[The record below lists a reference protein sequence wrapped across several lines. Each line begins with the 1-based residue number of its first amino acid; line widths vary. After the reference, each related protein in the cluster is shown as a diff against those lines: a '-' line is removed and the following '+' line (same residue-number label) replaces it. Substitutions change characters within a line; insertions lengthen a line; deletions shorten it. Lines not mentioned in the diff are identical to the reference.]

1 MSELNPQ
8 LLAELERMFREANVS
23 GDQLKK
29 MMDTST
35 DAFKKYGSLIKD
47 SNRLVENGNKL
58 LKTNNQTVAGFV
70 TQMAGARRKVQDLNY
85 TIGELDD
92 ALDDLAD
99 SADTASLAQK
109 EQLKAVRDSL
119 IQQQLH
125 NKAIESSITGLK
137 ELSGAV
143 VKGFANSMTSA
154 AKQALSGGDA
164 LSTASAFM
172 TANIDAANGASQAG
186 SKALGS
192 FGEAAMAGGGK
203 MKLVG
208 LAAQGAGA
216 ALSFLSN
223 TVSELA
229 KAGIGF
235 MIQQTQKNIT
245 AFQSMAAAGALYS
258 GGMMD
263 MMGTARDGGMTLEQ
277 MSKAVG
283 ANTEAFAAAG
293 VGVGEGSRKMAAAMQ
308 AGGKSARDSM
318 FALGMSMEEQA
329 GAYAQTMALMA
340 GPSGQLK
347 ASNAE
352 VAQQTQEYA
361 GNLKLISDI
370 TGKDAKARMEKLR
383 QDNDTLAFN
392 SILNGMD
399 EKERLRTQA
408 AMAAMSDQ
416 DQRAFR
422 EQKIYGSVISK
433 DLAIEQSTNSGIA
446 KSRQAFLD
454 ASNAHNLDVNTV
466 GTTYRNNADETLAQ
480 ANEAGKS
487 LGLAQS
493 GAAAEAAK
501 AMNANAQYAVKAG
514 KAYDGSVKSLEKMRE
529 PTGPDGKPKVEVD
542 IQAIQQDFALKM
554 QEIAMKN
561 MPAFATAIKET
572 ITSIEK
578 SVEELAK
585 LGVAGA
591 ALPPWISTLIGIGSG
606 LLQFIPSIM
615 SMLGI
620 GGGAAAGAAGAGGA
634 AAGAAG
640 AGGTAAASGGAAA
653 AGAALAAPIAVAAGG
668 AAVAAGATNA
678 MKNNKNMQAQY
689 GGDTNYGDAGGD
701 TSIAASIMYQQ
712 TDEGKASATVGPKA
726 SEKKPP
732 SMKLTDFLKFGSNTG
747 DEKHFQLLDPGVQ
760 AKFIPMAQ
768 EYFNKT
774 GKPLQINSAFRS
786 PEEQAAVNSGNN
798 PKAAPGKSLHNVGR
812 ALDINS
818 TQVASLQ
825 SLGLL
830 GKFGFSPLAGDPPH
844 IQALD
849 GGGSIEGAEVALVGE
864 KGPELVSGPAS
875 VTSRADTS
883 ELFNRMNGT
892 LEAMLRVLKDQHGTS
907 EKILMAS
914 S

>member
-1 MSELNPQ
+1 MEEQNPQ
-8 LLAELERMFREANVS
+8 LVEAMNRSFREAGLS
-23 GDQLKK
+23 GEALKK
-29 MMDTST
+29 ALESSMEN
-35 DAFKKYGSLIKD
+35 FKKYGERLKD
-47 SNRLVENGNKL
+47 SSKLIENSNKL
-58 LKTNNQTVAGFV
+58 LKTNQQTMTGFV
-70 TQMAGARRKVQDLNY
+70 AQMAGAKRKVQDLNY
-85 TIGELDD
+85 TIDQVDD
-92 ALDDLAD
+92 ALEDLAD
-99 SADTASLAQK
+99 SADTVSLAQR
-109 EQLKAVRDSL
+109 EQLKVVRDGL
-119 IQQQLH
+119 VAQQLH

-143 VKGFANSMTSA
+143 AKGFANSMTSA

-164 LSTASAFM
+164 LSTAQAFM
-172 TANIDAANGASQAG
+172 TANIDAANGATQAG

-192 FGEAAMAGGGK
+192 FGEAAMMGGGK

-208 LAAQGAGA
+208 LAAQGAAGA
-216 ALSFLSN
+216 ISFLSS

-245 AFQSMAAAGALYS
+245 AFQGMATAGALYS
-258 GGMMD
+258 GGMME
-263 MMGTARDGGMTLEQ
+263 MMGTAREGGMTLEQ

-283 ANTEAFAAAG
+283 ANTEAFAKSG
-293 VGVGEGSRKMAAAMQ
+293 LGVGEGSRKMAAAMKE
-308 AGGKSARDSM
+308 GGKQARDSM

-329 GAYAQTMALMA
+329 TAYADTMALMA

-352 VAQQTQEYA
+352 VAAETQDYA
-361 GNLKLISDI
+361 KNLKLISDI

-392 SILNGMD
+392 SVLNAMS
-399 EKERLRTQA
+399 ETERKRTQV
-408 AMAAMSDQ
+408 AMAAMSDE

-422 EQKIYGSVISK
+422 EQKIYGNVISK

-446 KSRQAFLD
+446 KSRQAFLE
-454 ASNAHNLDVNTV
+454 ASNNHNLDINTV
-466 GTTYRNNADETLAQ
+466 GRTYKANADETLAE
-480 ANEAGKS
+480 ANKNGRT
-487 LGLAQS
+487 LGLARE
-493 GAAAEAAK
+493 GAAADAAK
-501 AMNANAQYAVKAG
+501 AQNANTQFVVRAG
-514 KAYDGSVKSLEKMRE
+514 KAYDKAIENVEEMAKPVGK
-529 PTGPDGKPKVEVD
+529 DGKPKVEVD

-554 QEIAMKN
+554 QDIAMNN

-572 ITSIEK
+572 IKSIEK

-585 LGVAGA
+585 LGVAAGS
-591 ALPPWISTLIGIGSG
+591 LPPWISALIGIGSG
-606 LLQFIPSIM
+606 LVQMIPAIM

-620 GGGAAAGAAGAGGA
+620 GGAGV
-634 AAGAAG
+634 AGAAG
-640 AGGTAAASGGAAA
+640 AGGTAAVAGGAAA
-653 AGAALAAPIAVAAGG
+653 AGAALAAPIAVAGSG
-668 AAVAAGATNA
+668 AALATGAARA
-678 MKNNKNMQAQY
+678 MQNDKNMQAAY
-689 GGDTNYGDAGGD
+689 GGSTDYGDAGGD
-701 TSIAASIMYQQ
+701 TSIAAAIMYQQ
-712 TDEGKASATVGPKA
+712 TDEGKSKNAAGPKA
-726 SEKKPP
+726 PEKKPS

-747 DEKHFQLLDPGVQ
+747 DEKHFQLLEPGVQ

-774 GKPLQINSAFRS
+774 GKMLQINSAFRT

-818 TQVASLQ
+818 TQVADLQ
-825 SLGLL
+825 SSGLL

-849 GGGSIEGAEVALVGE
+849 AGGSIEGAEVALVGE

-883 ELFNRMNGT
+883 ELFNRMNST
-892 LEAMLRVLKDQHGTS
+892 LEAMLKVLKDQHGTS
-907 EKILMAS
+907 EKILWAQS
-914 S
+914 

>member
-1 MSELNPQ
+1 MEEQNPQ
-8 LLAELERMFREANVS
+8 LVEAMNRSFREAGLS
-23 GDQLKK
+23 GEALKK
-29 MMDTST
+29 AMEASMEN
-35 DAFKKYGSLIKD
+35 FKKYGNVIKD
-47 SNRLVENGNKL
+47 TSKLVENSNKL
-58 LKTNNQTVAGFV
+58 LKTNQQTMTGFV
-70 TQMAGARRKVQDLNY
+70 AQMTGARRKIQDLNY
-85 TIGELDD
+85 TIGQVDD
-92 ALDDLAD
+92 ALDELAD

-109 EQLKAVRDSL
+109 ESLKAVRDGL
-119 IQQQLH
+119 VQQNLH

-245 AFQSMAAAGALYS
+245 AFQGMAAAGALYS

-514 KAYDGSVKSLEKMRE
+514 KAYDGSVKSLEKMRQ

-554 QEIAMKN
+554 QDIAMKN

-585 LGVAGA
+585 LGVAAGSM
-591 ALPPWISTLIGIGSG
+591 PPWITTLIGIGSG
-606 LLQFIPSIM
+606 LIQFIPSIL

-620 GGGAAAGAAGAGGA
+620 GGAGAAGAGAGA
-634 AAGAAG
+634 AGTAATAVGAGAAG
-640 AGGTAAASGGAAA
+640 AAAVGASVAVG
-653 AGAALAAPIAVAAGG
+653 GAALAAG
-668 AAVAAGATNA
+668 AANA
-678 MKNNKNMQAQY
+678 MKNNEAMQDQWSNA
-689 GGDTNYGDAGGD
+689 GADAGD
-701 TSIAASIMYQQ
+701 SSFAAAIMGADRAAGAQ
-712 TDEGKASATVGPKA
+712 KAS
-726 SEKKPP
+726 
-732 SMKLTDFLKFGSNTG
+732 DFIKFGSGTG
-747 DEKHFQLLDPGVQ
+747 DETHFNSLDPSVRN
-760 AKFIPMAQ
+760 KFMSMAQ
-768 EYFNKT
+768 AYYSKT
-774 GKPLQINSAFRS
+774 GKMLQINSAFRS
-786 PEEQAAVNSGNN
+786 PEEQAKVNSGSN

-812 ALDINS
+812 ALDLNS
-818 TQVASLQ
+818 VQVAELQ
-825 SLGLL
+825 STGMLSRYG
-830 GKFGFSPLAGDPPH
+830 FGPLAGDPPH

-875 VTSRADTS
+875 VTSRSDTS
-883 ELFNRMNGT
+883 ELFARMNSN

>member
-109 EQLKAVRDSL
+109 EQLKAVRDGL
-119 IQQQLH
+119 VQQNLH

-245 AFQSMAAAGALYS
+245 AFQGMAAAGALYS
-258 GGMMD
+258 GGMD
-263 MMGTARDGGMTLEQ
+263 QMMNVAAQGGMTLEQ

-318 FALGMSMEEQA
+318 FALGMSMEDQA

-466 GTTYRNNADETLAQ
+466 GKTYKDNADETMAQ

-487 LGLAQS
+487 LGLATS

-554 QEIAMKN
+554 QEIARKN
-561 MPAFATAIKET
+561 MPAFATAINET

-585 LGVAGA
+585 LGVAAGS
-591 ALPPWISTLIGIGSG
+591 LPPWISTLIGIGSG
-606 LLQFIPSIM
+606 LVQMIPSIM

-620 GGGAAAGAAGAGGA
+620 GGAGAAGAGAGG
-634 AAGAAG
+634 AGAA
-640 AGGTAAASGGAAA
+640 SGAAA
-653 AGAALAAPIAVAAGG
+653 AGSAIAAPAAVLAGG
-668 AAVAAGATNA
+668 AAITVGAANV
-678 MKNNKNMQAQY
+678 MKNNADMQDAIA
-689 GGDTNYGDAGGD
+689 AGGD
-701 TSIAASIMYQQ
+701 DATAFGAAIMGAGRNTGAQN
-712 TDEGKASATVGPKA
+712 
-726 SEKKPP
+726 P
-732 SMKLTDFLKFGSNTG
+732 SDFIKFGSGTG
-747 DEKHFQLLDPGVQ
+747 DQSHFDKVEPGVRQ
-760 AKFIPMAQ
+760 KFMAMAQ
-768 EYFNKT
+768 AYYSKT
-774 GKPLQINSAFRS
+774 GKMLQINSAFRS
-786 PEEQAAVNSGNN
+786 PEEQASVNSGSN

-818 TQVASLQ
+818 AQVADLQ
-825 SLGLL
+825 SLGML
-830 GKFGFSPLAGDPPH
+830 GKYGFGPLAGDPPH

-849 GGGSIEGAEVALVGE
+849 GGGEIEGSEVALVGE

-875 VTSRADTS
+875 VTSRADTGKIFG
-883 ELFNRMNGT
+883 EMNNNIKA
-892 LEAMLRVLKDQHGTS
+892 LLKVMRDHKDIS
-907 EKILMAS
+907 EKTLWAQS
-914 S
+914 

>member
-109 EQLKAVRDSL
+109 EQLKAVRDGL
-119 IQQQLH
+119 VQQNLH

-245 AFQSMAAAGALYS
+245 AFQGMAAAGALYS
-258 GGMMD
+258 GGMD
-263 MMGTARDGGMTLEQ
+263 QMMNVAAQGGMTLEQ

-318 FALGMSMEEQA
+318 FALGMSMEDQA

-466 GTTYRNNADETLAQ
+466 GKTYKDNADETMAQ

-487 LGLAQS
+487 LGLATS
-493 GAAAEAAK
+493 GAAARSE
-501 AMNANAQYAVKAG
+501 
-514 KAYDGSVKSLEKMRE
+514 SV
-529 PTGPDGKPKVEVD
+529 V
-542 IQAIQQDFALKM
+542 
-554 QEIAMKN
+554 
-561 MPAFATAIKET
+561 
-572 ITSIEK
+572 
-578 SVEELAK
+578 
-585 LGVAGA
+585 
-591 ALPPWISTLIGIGSG
+591 
-606 LLQFIPSIM
+606 
-615 SMLGI
+615 
-620 GGGAAAGAAGAGGA
+620 
-634 AAGAAG
+634 
-640 AGGTAAASGGAAA
+640 
-653 AGAALAAPIAVAAGG
+653 
-668 AAVAAGATNA
+668 
-678 MKNNKNMQAQY
+678 
-689 GGDTNYGDAGGD
+689 
-701 TSIAASIMYQQ
+701 
-712 TDEGKASATVGPKA
+712 
-726 SEKKPP
+726 
-732 SMKLTDFLKFGSNTG
+732 
-747 DEKHFQLLDPGVQ
+747 
-760 AKFIPMAQ
+760 
-768 EYFNKT
+768 
-774 GKPLQINSAFRS
+774 
-786 PEEQAAVNSGNN
+786 
-798 PKAAPGKSLHNVGR
+798 
-812 ALDINS
+812 
-818 TQVASLQ
+818 
-825 SLGLL
+825 
-830 GKFGFSPLAGDPPH
+830 
-844 IQALD
+844 
-849 GGGSIEGAEVALVGE
+849 
-864 KGPELVSGPAS
+864 
-875 VTSRADTS
+875 
-883 ELFNRMNGT
+883 
-892 LEAMLRVLKDQHGTS
+892 
-907 EKILMAS
+907 
-914 S
+914 

>member
-109 EQLKAVRDSL
+109 EQLKAVRDGL
-119 IQQQLH
+119 VQQNLH

-245 AFQSMAAAGALYS
+245 AFQGMAAAGALYS
-258 GGMMD
+258 GGMD
-263 MMGTARDGGMTLEQ
+263 QMMNVAAQGGMTLEQ

-466 GTTYRNNADETLAQ
+466 GKTYKDNADETMAQ

-487 LGLAQS
+487 LGLATS

-554 QEIAMKN
+554 QEIARKN
-561 MPAFATAIKET
+561 MPAFATAINET

-585 LGVAGA
+585 LGVAAGS
-591 ALPPWISTLIGIGSG
+591 LPPWISTLIGIGSG
-606 LLQFIPSIM
+606 LVQMIPSIM

-620 GGGAAAGAAGAGGA
+620 GGAGAAGAGAGG
-634 AAGAAG
+634 AGAA
-640 AGGTAAASGGAAA
+640 SGAAA
-653 AGAALAAPIAVAAGG
+653 AGSAIAAPAAVLAGG
-668 AAVAAGATNA
+668 AAITVGAANV
-678 MKNNKNMQAQY
+678 MKNNADMQDAIA
-689 GGDTNYGDAGGD
+689 AGGD
-701 TSIAASIMYQQ
+701 DATAFGAAIMGAGRNTGAQN
-712 TDEGKASATVGPKA
+712 
-726 SEKKPP
+726 P
-732 SMKLTDFLKFGSNTG
+732 SDFIKFGSGTG
-747 DEKHFQLLDPGVQ
+747 DQSHFDKVEPGVRQ
-760 AKFIPMAQ
+760 KFMAMAQ
-768 EYFNKT
+768 AYYSKT
-774 GKPLQINSAFRS
+774 GKMLQINSAFRS
-786 PEEQAAVNSGNN
+786 PEEQASVNSGSN

-818 TQVASLQ
+818 AQVADLQ
-825 SLGLL
+825 SLGML
-830 GKFGFSPLAGDPPH
+830 GKYGFGPLAGDPPH

-849 GGGSIEGAEVALVGE
+849 GGGEIEGSEVALVGE

-875 VTSRADTS
+875 VTSRADTGKIFG
-883 ELFNRMNGT
+883 EMNNNIKA
-892 LEAMLRVLKDQHGTS
+892 LLKVMRDHKDIS
-907 EKILMAS
+907 EKTLWAQS
-914 S
+914 

>member
-1 MSELNPQ
+1 MEEQNPQ
-8 LLAELERMFREANVS
+8 LVEAMNRSFREAGLS
-23 GDQLKK
+23 GEALKK
-29 MMDTST
+29 AMEASMEN
-35 DAFKKYGSLIKD
+35 FKKYGNVIKD
-47 SNRLVENGNKL
+47 TSKLVENSNKL
-58 LKTNNQTVAGFV
+58 LKTNQQTMTGFV
-70 TQMAGARRKVQDLNY
+70 AQMTGARRKIQDLNY
-85 TIGELDD
+85 TIGQVDD
-92 ALDDLAD
+92 ALDELAD

-109 EQLKAVRDSL
+109 ESLKAVRDGL
-119 IQQQLH
+119 VQQNLH

-245 AFQSMAAAGALYS
+245 AFQGMAAAGALYS

-514 KAYDGSVKSLEKMRE
+514 KAYDGSVKSLEKMRQ

-554 QEIAMKN
+554 QDIAMKN

-585 LGVAGA
+585 LGVAAGSM
-591 ALPPWISTLIGIGSG
+591 PPWITTLIGIGSG
-606 LLQFIPSIM
+606 LIQFIPSIL

-620 GGGAAAGAAGAGGA
+620 GGAGAAGAGAGA
-634 AAGAAG
+634 AGTAATAVGAGAAG
-640 AGGTAAASGGAAA
+640 AAAVGASVAVG
-653 AGAALAAPIAVAAGG
+653 GAALAAG
-668 AAVAAGATNA
+668 AANA
-678 MKNNKNMQAQY
+678 MKNNEAMQDQWSNA
-689 GGDTNYGDAGGD
+689 GADAGD
-701 TSIAASIMYQQ
+701 SSFAAAIMGADRAAGAQ
-712 TDEGKASATVGPKA
+712 KAS
-726 SEKKPP
+726 
-732 SMKLTDFLKFGSNTG
+732 DFIKFGSGTG
-747 DEKHFQLLDPGVQ
+747 DETHFNSLDPGVRN
-760 AKFIPMAQ
+760 KFMSMAQ
-768 EYFNKT
+768 AYYSKT
-774 GKPLQINSAFRS
+774 GKMLQINSAFRS
-786 PEEQAAVNSGNN
+786 PEEQAKVNSGSN

-812 ALDINS
+812 ALDLNS
-818 TQVASLQ
+818 VQVAELQ
-825 SLGLL
+825 STGMLSRYG
-830 GKFGFSPLAGDPPH
+830 FGPLAGDPPH

-875 VTSRADTS
+875 VTSRSDTS
-883 ELFNRMNGT
+883 ELFARMNSN

>member
-1 MSELNPQ
+1 MEEQNPQ
-8 LLAELERMFREANVS
+8 LVEAMNRSFREAGLS
-23 GDQLKK
+23 GEALKK
-29 MMDTST
+29 AMEASMEN
-35 DAFKKYGSLIKD
+35 FKKYGNVIKD
-47 SNRLVENGNKL
+47 TSKLVENSNKL
-58 LKTNNQTVAGFV
+58 LKTNQQTMTGFV
-70 TQMAGARRKVQDLNY
+70 AQMAGARRKVQDLNY
-85 TIGELDD
+85 TIGQVDD
-92 ALDDLAD
+92 ALDELAD

-109 EQLKAVRDSL
+109 EQLKAVRDGL
-119 IQQQLH
+119 VQQNLH

-245 AFQSMAAAGALYS
+245 AFQGMAAAGALYS

-318 FALGMSMEEQA
+318 FALGMSMEDQA

-347 ASNAE
+347 AGNAE

-514 KAYDGSVKSLEKMRE
+514 KAYDGSVKSLEKMRQ

-554 QEIAMKN
+554 QDIAMKN

-572 ITSIEK
+572 ITSIEN

-585 LGVAGA
+585 LGVAAGSM
-591 ALPPWISTLIGIGSG
+591 PPWITTLIGIGSG
-606 LLQFIPSIM
+606 LIQFIPSIL

-620 GGGAAAGAAGAGGA
+620 GGAGAAGAGAGA
-634 AAGAAG
+634 AGTAATAVGAGAAG
-640 AGGTAAASGGAAA
+640 AAAVGASVAVG
-653 AGAALAAPIAVAAGG
+653 GAALAAG
-668 AAVAAGATNA
+668 AANA
-678 MKNNKNMQAQY
+678 MKNNEAMQDQWSNA
-689 GGDTNYGDAGGD
+689 GADAGD
-701 TSIAASIMYQQ
+701 SSFAAAIMGADRAAVAQ
-712 TDEGKASATVGPKA
+712 KAS
-726 SEKKPP
+726 
-732 SMKLTDFLKFGSNTG
+732 DFIKFGSGTG
-747 DEKHFQLLDPGVQ
+747 DETHFNSLDPGVRN
-760 AKFIPMAQ
+760 KFMSMAQ
-768 EYFNKT
+768 AYYSKT
-774 GKPLQINSAFRS
+774 GKMLQINSAFRS
-786 PEEQAAVNSGNN
+786 PEEQAKVNSGSN
-798 PKAAPGKSLHNVGR
+798 PKAAPGHSLHNVGR
-812 ALDINS
+812 ALDLNS
-818 TQVASLQ
+818 VQVAELQ
-825 SLGLL
+825 STGMLSRYG
-830 GKFGFSPLAGDPPH
+830 FGPLAGDPPH

-875 VTSRADTS
+875 VTSRSDTS
-883 ELFNRMNGT
+883 ELFARMNSN